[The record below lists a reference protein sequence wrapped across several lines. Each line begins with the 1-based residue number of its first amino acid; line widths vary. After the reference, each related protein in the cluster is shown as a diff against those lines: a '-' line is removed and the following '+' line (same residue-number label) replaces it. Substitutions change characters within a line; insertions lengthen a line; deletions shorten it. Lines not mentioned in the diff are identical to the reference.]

1 MDPRGDGVPQTG
13 FLGTAAPWTADVT
26 LLLELALGVGLV
38 AGALLARAGRYRT
51 HAACQSII
59 VLLNLVVI
67 GLTMLPSFHRHVL
80 PKLPSRIGKPYY
92 ALAAMHAA
100 LGGIAEFG
108 GLVHP
113 ACSRNNRTSREI
125 PPQALQILDA
135 RSSHH
140 VVGRSFSG
148 SSNILPL
155 VHSPK
160 MSGWTDGWTG
170 DG

>member
-13 FLGTAAPWTADVT
+13 FLRTADVT
-26 LLLELALGVGLV
+26 LLLELALGVGLI

-67 GLTMLPSFHRHVL
+67 GVTMLPSFHRHVL

-108 GLVHP
+108 GLY
-113 ACSRNNRTSREI
+113 
-125 PPQALQILDA
+125 ILLA
-135 RSSHH
+135 AGTT
-140 VVGRSFSG
+140 V
-148 SSNILPL
+148 LPERFRL
-155 VHSPK
+155 RRYKFWMRGVLI
-160 MSGWTDGWTG
+160 
-170 DG
+170 

>member
-1 MDPRGDGVPQTG
+1 MPQTG

-38 AGALLARAGRYRT
+38 AGALLARARRYRA

-67 GLTMLPSFHRHVL
+67 VLTMLPSFHRQVL
-80 PKLPSRIGKPYY
+80 PKLPSRIGRPYY

-108 GLVHP
+108 GLY
-113 ACSRNNRTSREI
+113 
-125 PPQALQILDA
+125 ILLA
-135 RSSHH
+135 AGTTVLPEKYRITRYKFWMRG
-140 VVGRSFSG
+140 VL
-148 SSNILPL
+148 ILWWIFL
-155 VHSPK
+155 VLGVAIYTQWYVPRR
-160 MSGWTDGWTG
+160 
-170 DG
+170 